1 MKTIFNKYFD
11 EEHKKFLKWVFTLAI
26 PIMIQEMI
34 FNSSSLVDQL
44 MIGKLGAS
52 SIAAVGLANQVFFIM
67 ILIMYGVSSGASTL
81 IGQYWGKRETG
92 FEPTSEIRKVVGI
105 SLTINFIIS
114 TIFFTASMLYPESL
128 IGVYSKDQEVIRI
141 GTEYLKVFALT
152 FFITPIN
159 LTISATFRS
168 TQNTKT
174 PMYCTFCAI
183 GVNIVFNYIFIYM
196 LGLGVVGA
204 AIATV
209 ISKVVEL
216 ILLLIGLKV
225 NNHVIFCRLSQ
236 IFKFDKELFNTYI
249 KVATPVILNELVWVT
264 GVSMYNKAYGLRGT
278 DAQASILMAQTIKNF
293 FTVAGMAV
301 GTTATIIISNTL
313 GNGLKEKADLYA
325 RRYLKLSV
333 AIAFV
338 MAFVFL
344 GLAPLVLSV
353 YDVSDEVYKMAYT
366 NCMVY
371 ATIIVFQTYN
381 YTGIVG
387 ILRSGGD
394 NNFNLAVDAFC
405 VWCVAVPIAFSIGI
419 FTDLPVIF
427 ILIGTGCEEYI
438 KIFVVRNRVRSGK
451 WLNTLV

>member
-1 MKTIFNKYFD
+1 MKTVFNKYFD
-11 EEHKKFLKWVFTLAI
+11 DEHRKFLKWVFTLAI

-44 MIGKLGAS
+44 MIGKLGAA

-67 ILIMYGVSSGASTL
+67 ILIMYGVASGATTL

-92 FEPTSEIRKVVGI
+92 YDPSSEIRKVVGI
-105 SLTINFIIS
+105 SLTINFVIS
-114 TIFFTASMLYPESL
+114 TIFFTASMLAPEAL
-128 IGVYSKDQEVIRI
+128 IGVYSTDKEVIRI

-183 GVNIVFNYIFIYM
+183 AVNITFNYIFIYM

-209 ISKVVEL
+209 ISKCVEL
-216 ILLLIGLKV
+216 ILLLVGLKV
-225 NNHVIFCRLSQ
+225 NNHVLYCRLSQ
-236 IFKFDKELFNTYI
+236 VFKFDKELTQRYI
-249 KVATPVILNELVWVT
+249 KVATPVILNEFVWVT

-293 FTVAGMAV
+293 FTVAGMAI

-313 GNGLKEKADLYA
+313 GNGLKEEATLYA
-325 RRYLKLSV
+325 KRYLKLSA

-338 MAFVFL
+338 MAGVFL
-344 GLAPLVLSV
+344 GLAPFVLSI
-353 YDVSDEVYKMAYT
+353 YDVTDAVYQMAYT
-366 NCMVY
+366 NCIIY

-394 NNFNLAVDAFC
+394 NNFTLAVDAVC
-405 VWCVAVPIAFSIGI
+405 VWFVGVPLAFSIGI
-419 FTDLPVIF
+419 FTGLPVLF
-427 ILIGTGCEEYI
+427 ILIGTGCEEYV
-438 KIFVVRNRVRSGK
+438 KIIIVRNRVRSGK

>member
-1 MKTIFNKYFD
+1 MKTLFNKYFD
-11 EEHKKFLKWVFTLAI
+11 EEHRGFLKWVFTLAI

-44 MIGKLGAS
+44 MIGTLGEA

-67 ILIMYGVSSGASTL
+67 ILIVYGVVSGASTL

-92 FEPTSEIRKVVGI
+92 IDPTDEIRKVVGI
-105 SLTINFIIS
+105 SFTCNLMIS
-114 TIFFTASMLYPESL
+114 TLFFVAAQVAPETL
-128 IGVYSKDQEVIRI
+128 IGVYSSDGEVIRI
-141 GTEYLKVFALT
+141 GAEYLKVISLT
-152 FFITPIN
+152 FFLAPIN
-159 LTISATFRS
+159 LTISATLRS

-183 GVNIVFNYIFIYM
+183 FVNIVFNYIFIYI
-196 LGLGVVGA
+196 LGYGVVGA

-209 ISKVVEL
+209 LSRIAEL
-216 ILLLIGLKV
+216 TLLIIGLKV
-225 NNHVIFCRLSQ
+225 NEHVLYCKLTN
-236 IFKFDKELFNTYI
+236 IFKYDRELLNRYFKI
-249 KVATPVILNELVWVT
+249 ATPVILNELTWVT

-278 DAQASILMAQTIKNF
+278 DAQASILMSQTIKNF

-313 GNGLKEKADLYA
+313 GNGLKDKADLYA
-325 RRYLKLSV
+325 KRYLKLSV

-338 MAFVFL
+338 MALVFL
-344 GLAPLVLSV
+344 GLSPMVLSV
-353 YDVSDEVYKMAYT
+353 YKVSDEVLEMAYL
-366 NCMVY
+366 NCMIY

-405 VWCVAVPIAFSIGI
+405 VWCVAVPLAFSIGI
-419 FTDLPVIF
+419 FTDLPVQY
-427 ILIGTGCEEYI
+427 ILIGTGFEEYAKVLI
-438 KIFVVRNRVRSGK
+438 VRKRVKSGK

>member
-1 MKTIFNKYFD
+1 MKTVFNKYFD
-11 EEHKKFLKWVFTLAI
+11 DEHRKFLRWVFTLAI

-44 MIGKLGAS
+44 MIGKLGAA

-67 ILIMYGVSSGASTL
+67 ILIVYGVVSGATTL
-81 IGQYWGKRETG
+81 IGQYWGKRESG
-92 FEPTSEIRKVVGI
+92 HDPTSEIRKVVGI
-105 SLTINFIIS
+105 SLTFNFVIS
-114 TIFFTASMLYPESL
+114 TLFFIAARVYPEAL
-128 IGVYSKDQEVIRI
+128 MGVYSKDAEVIRI
-141 GTEYLKVFALT
+141 GAEYLRVFSYT
-152 FFITPIN
+152 FFLAPISSI
-159 LTISATFRS
+159 LSASFRS

-174 PMYCTFCAI
+174 PMYCTFSAI
-183 GVNIVFNYIFIYM
+183 LVNIVFNYIFIYI

-204 AIATV
+204 AIATLMSR
-209 ISKVVEL
+209 ITEL
-216 ILLLIGLKV
+216 TLLLIGLKV
-225 NNHVIFCRLSQ
+225 NNHVLYCKLTE
-236 IFKFDKELFNTYI
+236 IFKFDKVMFKTYI

-293 FTVAGMAV
+293 FTVAGMAI

-313 GNGLKEKADLYA
+313 GNGAKDKAALYA
-325 RRYLKLSV
+325 KRYLKLAVS
-333 AIAFV
+333 IAFL

-344 GLAPLVLSV
+344 GSAPLILSV
-353 YDVSDEVYKMAYT
+353 YDVSDEVLKMAYT

-371 ATIIVFQTYN
+371 ATIIVFQTFN

-394 NNFNLAVDAFC
+394 NNFNLFVDAFC
-405 VWCVAVPIAFSIGI
+405 VWGVAVPIAFMIGI
-419 FTDLPVIF
+419 FTELPVQF
-427 ILIGTGCEEYI
+427 ILIGTGCEEYVKVLIVSKRI
-438 KIFVVRNRVRSGK
+438 KSGK

>member
-1 MKTIFNKYFD
+1 MKTIFRKYFD
-11 EEHKKFLKWVFTLAI
+11 EEHRGFLKWVFTLAI

-44 MIGKLGAS
+44 MIGTLGEA

-67 ILIMYGVSSGASTL
+67 ILIVYGVVSGSTTL

-92 FEPTSEIRKVVGI
+92 YDPTDEIRKVVGI
-105 SLTINFIIS
+105 SLTFNLVIA
-114 TIFFTASMLYPESL
+114 TIFFTAARVFPEIL
-128 IGVYSKDQEVIRI
+128 MGVYSTDAEVIRI
-141 GTEYLKVFALT
+141 GSDYLRAVSYA
-152 FFITPIN
+152 FFLAPIN
-159 LTISATFRS
+159 LTLSATFRS

-183 GVNIVFNYIFIYM
+183 LVNIVFNYIFIYL
-196 LGLGVVGA
+196 LGFGVVGA

-209 ISKVVEL
+209 MSRVTELTLLVV
-216 ILLLIGLKV
+216 GLKV
-225 NNHVIFCRLSQ
+225 NEHILFCKLNK
-236 IFKFDKELFNTYI
+236 IFKFDKELFNKYI
-249 KVATPVILNELVWVT
+249 KVATPVILNELTWVT

-313 GNGLKEKADLYA
+313 GNGFKDKAEIYA
-325 RRYLKLSV
+325 KRYLKLSV
-333 AIAFV
+333 GIAFV

-344 GLAPLVLSV
+344 GLSPLILSI
-353 YDVSDEVYKMAYT
+353 YAVSDAVYQMAYL
-366 NCMVY
+366 NCIIY

-394 NNFNLAVDAFC
+394 NNFTLAVDALC
-405 VWCVAVPIAFSIGI
+405 VWCVAVPVAFLIGT
-419 FTDLPVIF
+419 FTDLPVQY
-427 ILIGTGCEEYI
+427 ILIGTGCEEYV
-438 KIFVVRNRVRSGK
+438 KILIVRNRVKSGK
-451 WLNTLV
+451 WVNTLV

>member
-1 MKTIFNKYFD
+1 MTTLYNKFFD

-44 MIGKLGAS
+44 MIGKLGAA

-67 ILIMYGVSSGASTL
+67 ILIIYGVASGATTL

-92 FEPTSEIRKVVGI
+92 YEPSSEIRKVVGI
-105 SLTINFIIS
+105 SLTINFFIS
-114 TIFFTASMLYPESL
+114 AIFFTASMLCPEIL
-128 IGVYSKDQEVIRI
+128 IGVYTTDQEVIRI
-141 GTEYLKVFALT
+141 GTDYLKIFALT
-152 FFITPIN
+152 FFVSPIN
-159 LTISATFRS
+159 LTLSATFRS

-183 GVNIVFNYIFIYM
+183 AVNITFNYVFIYI
-196 LGLGVVGA
+196 LGMGVVGA

-209 ISKVVEL
+209 ISKAVEL
-216 ILLLIGLKV
+216 VLLIVGLKV
-225 NNHVIFCRLSQ
+225 NNHIIYCKLNK
-236 IFKFDKELFNTYI
+236 IFKFDKKLFNRYI
-249 KVATPVILNELVWVT
+249 KVATPVILNEFVWVT

-313 GNGLKEKADLYA
+313 GNGLKDLADVYA
-325 RRYLKLSV
+325 KRYLRLSA

-344 GLAPLVLSV
+344 GLAPFVLSV
-353 YDVSDEVYKMAYT
+353 YDVTDAVYKMAYT
-366 NCMVY
+366 NCIVY

-394 NNFNLAVDAFC
+394 NNFTLAVDALC
-405 VWCVAVPIAFSIGI
+405 VWLVGVPIAFSIGI
-419 FTDLPVIF
+419 FTDLPVLF
-427 ILIGTGCEEYI
+427 ILIGTGCEEYS
-438 KIFVVRNRVRSGK
+438 KIVIVRNRVKSGK